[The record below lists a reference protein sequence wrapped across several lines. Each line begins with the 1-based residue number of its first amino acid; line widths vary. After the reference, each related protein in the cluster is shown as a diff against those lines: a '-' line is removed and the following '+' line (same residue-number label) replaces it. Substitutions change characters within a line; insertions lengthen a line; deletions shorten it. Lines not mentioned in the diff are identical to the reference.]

1 MDPMTIAAIAQQG
14 VKTALG
20 IGQMISG
27 GAKLR
32 KANKNRP
39 NYDIPQEY
47 ADNIAL
53 SDKFMNMGMPREQY
67 VAQLQGIQRNQNFGL
82 RALGD
87 RGGALAGIGSLVQ
100 QGNDATMK
108 LNAADATMRNQNIA
122 RGTQMKMSAKYQ
134 MGMQKLAKQQWD
146 KFNPFLAK
154 VAQAQGLIGAGMQN
168 LGGGLDGGSMVA
180 MNSMGGQGG
189 SSSGGGSNFNQWY
202 NQLNRD
208 QPWLG

>member
-1 MDPMTIAAIAQQG
+1 MRTNFYPNKFFVPIDPMTAVAIGQQG
-14 VKTALG
+14 VKSILG
-20 IGQMISG
+20 IAQMISG

-39 NYDIPQEY
+39 DYEIPKEY

-67 VAQLQGIQRNQNFGL
+67 IAQLQGIQRNQNFGL

-87 RGGALAGIGSLVQ
+87 RGSALAGIGSLVQ
-100 QGNDATMK
+100 QGNDATMR

-168 LGGGLDGGSMVA
+168 LGGGLDAGSMIA

-189 SSSGGGSNFNQWY
+189 KRTGTPPLYF
-202 NQLNRD
+202 
-208 QPWLG
+208 